1 MEKNENKSKFP
12 ILIVEDHPVSRKL
25 LEKSLLKRGYQVTS
39 VENGIQALEQLNAH
53 FFPIVLSDW
62 MMPEMDGPQL
72 CRAIRKGAFPGYV
85 FIILLTAKDSKE
97 DIITGLRAGADD
109 YLTKPIN
116 NAELIARLNTG
127 FRILELEQSLKS
139 ANEEIR
145 ILSITDSLTGCYNRA
160 YLNEKLLQEIN
171 RTKRYRHSLSIIMC
185 DIDHFKKIND
195 THGHLAGDQIL
206 ERFAMGLIKSV
217 RQDLDWVARYGGEEF
232 IMILPETDCQSAL
245 QVAERVRINIEQTRM
260 DLSGKEVH
268 ITVSFG
274 VTGFD
279 VDTPEERLSY
289 QKIIEQADIYL
300 YQAKEKG
307 RNQVVGG
314 PL

>member
-1 MEKNENKSKFP
+1 
-12 ILIVEDHPVSRKL
+12 LIVEDNPVSRKL
-25 LEKSLLKRGYQVTS
+25 LEKSLLKSGYQTTS

-245 QVAERVRINIEQTRM
+245 QVAERVRITIEQTRM

>member
-1 MEKNENKSKFP
+1 MEKNNNKIKFP

-160 YLNEKLLQEIN
+160 YLNERLLQEIN
-171 RTKRYRHSLSIIMC
+171 RGKRYCHPLSVIMC

-206 ERFAMGLIKSV
+206 KRFAMGLMKPV

-232 IMILPETDCQSAL
+232 IMILPETDCQRTL
-245 QVAERVRINIEQTRM
+245 QVAERVRITIEQTRM

-268 ITVSFG
+268 ITASFG

-289 QKIIEQADIYL
+289 QKIIKQADLYL
-300 YQAKEKG
+300 YQAKENG
-307 RNQVVGG
+307 RNQVAGG

>member
-245 QVAERVRINIEQTRM
+245 QVAERVRITIEQTRM